1 MQKKRTSK
9 SASSRH
15 RRSAPA
21 AVALAGV
28 LASVPAA
35 SASAVPQITDEVL
48 AKMSPGALR
57 RLLLNLRHEDAA
69 TARRTPA
76 LTIAADFDSYVM
88 HGSHSKF
95 SSHGQHTSYSSNI

>member
-1 MQKKRTSK
+1 MEKQRTPKKAKR
-9 SASSRH
+9 RR

-21 AVALAGV
+21 ALALAGV
-28 LASVPAA
+28 LASVPAGA
-35 SASAVPQITDEVL
+35 AGAATQITDEVL

-57 RLLLNLRHEDAA
+57 RLLLNLRHEDEA
-69 TARRTPA
+69 TAKRTPA

-95 SSHGQHTSYSSNI
+95 SSHGQHSSFSNNI